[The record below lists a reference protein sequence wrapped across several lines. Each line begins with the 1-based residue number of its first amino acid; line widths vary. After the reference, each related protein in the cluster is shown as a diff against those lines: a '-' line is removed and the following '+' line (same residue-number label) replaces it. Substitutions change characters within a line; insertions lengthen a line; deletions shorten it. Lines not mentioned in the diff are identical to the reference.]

1 MSGGLVALL
10 DDIAALARIA
20 AASVDDV
27 AAGAA
32 KAGAKAAG
40 VVIDDAAVT
49 PQYVSGADP
58 SRELPMIKKIFWG
71 SLRNKLLIILP
82 ALLLISAFIPWT
94 IPFILMLG
102 GTYLCYE
109 GAEKVWHKLRG
120 HHSADEDSPAVD
132 RGSEAESKVVKGAIT
147 TDFIL
152 SCEIMVIAID
162 EVPDASLW
170 VRALILVVVAIVIT
184 VAVYGAV
191 ALIVKMD
198 DVGMHLA
205 AKDSAGSRRSGEL
218 LVRGM
223 PAVLGGHHL
232 HRNHRHALGRAAT
245 SCCRERTISA
255 GTPLYDLVHALEH
268 PFAGIAVVGGFLAW
282 LVNTLCSAVLGV
294 IWGTIVMAVV
304 TPLLKAL
311 PSNKAKAN
319 EGHGHAGSAAT
330 DGSHAGSPAA
340 GEERR
345 RNGLLAA
352 AHPRRCER
360 KENNDGGLRRIGAEP
375 AVVEACAAL
384 VREILALGLRDGE
397 DERGADRP
405 AVPLRRR

>member
-82 ALLLISAFIPWT
+82 ALLLVSAFVPWA

-120 HHSADEDSPAVD
+120 HHEDEKAPAVE
-132 RGSEAESKVVKGAIT
+132 RGPEAEAKVTKGAIT

-152 SCEIMVIAID
+152 SCEIMVISMN
-162 EVPDASLW
+162 EVANESLW
-170 VRALILVVVAIVIT
+170 ARALILVVVALVIT
-184 VAVYGAV
+184 VLVYGAV
-191 ALIVKMD
+191 GLIVKMD
-198 DVGMHLA
+198 DIGLHLA
-205 AKDSAGSRRSGEL
+205 AKDSAGSKRFGEL

-223 PAVLGGHHL
+223 PAVLTAITLVGTIAMLWVGGHIMLQGAHDL
-232 HRNHRHALGRAAT
+232 GWHA
-245 SCCRERTISA
+245 
-255 GTPLYDLVHALEH
+255 PYDLVHALEH
-268 PFAGIAVVGGFLAW
+268 PLVGIPVVGGFLAW
-282 LVNTLCSAVLGV
+282 LVNTLCSAVLGLA
-294 IWGTIVMAVV
+294 WGLVVVAVV
-304 TPLLKAL
+304 GPLLKVL
-311 PSNKAKAN
+311 PFGKKKKGHE
-319 EGHGHAGSAAT
+319 EG
-330 DGSHAGSPAA
+330 DV
-340 GEERR
+340 R
-345 RNGLLAA
+345 
-352 AHPRRCER
+352 
-360 KENNDGGLRRIGAEP
+360 
-375 AVVEACAAL
+375 AVVS
-384 VREILALGLRDGE
+384 GHKPGQGQTDSTT
-397 DERGADRP
+397 
-405 AVPLRRR
+405 

>member
-82 ALLLISAFIPWT
+82 ALLLISAFIPGV

-120 HHSADEDSPAVD
+120 HHEAEEDTPAVD
-132 RGSEAESKVVKGAIT
+132 RGPEAEAKVTKGAIT

-152 SCEIMVIAID
+152 SCEIMVIAMN
-162 EVPDASLW
+162 EVAAESMW
-170 VRALILVVVAIVIT
+170 ARAAILVVVALAIT

-198 DVGMHLA
+198 DIGLHLTT
-205 AKDSAGSRRSGEL
+205 KDSAGSKRFGEL
-218 LVRGM
+218 LVKGM
-223 PAVLGGHHL
+223 PAVLTTITVIGTVAMLWVGGHIML
-232 HRNHRHALGRAAT
+232 QGAYDLGWHAAVRPGPRPRGTVRRDRGGGRLPGLAREHPVLGRPRSRLGPGRHGYPAPAAQ
-245 SCCRERTISA
+245 SAAVRQEEERARRGRRPRRRRRPSA
-255 GTPLYDLVHALEH
+255 G
-268 PFAGIAVVGGFLAW
+268 
-282 LVNTLCSAVLGV
+282 
-294 IWGTIVMAVV
+294 
-304 TPLLKAL
+304 KA
-311 PSNKAKAN
+311 
-319 EGHGHAGSAAT
+319 
-330 DGSHAGSPAA
+330 
-340 GEERR
+340 RR
-345 RNGLLAA
+345 RSRLLAVS
-352 AHPRRCER
+352 PS
-360 KENNDGGLRRIGAEP
+360 
-375 AVVEACAAL
+375 
-384 VREILALGLRDGE
+384 
-397 DERGADRP
+397 
-405 AVPLRRR
+405 

>member
-32 KAGAKAAG
+32 KAGTKAAG

-82 ALLLISAFIPWT
+82 ALLLISAFIPWI

-120 HHSADEDSPAVD
+120 HHAADEDSPAVD
-132 RGSEAESKVVKGAIT
+132 RGPDAESKVVKGAIT

-152 SCEIMVIAID
+152 SCEIMVIAMN

-205 AKDSAGSRRSGEL
+205 AKDSASSQRFGEL

-223 PAVLGGHHL
+223 PAVLGAITFIGTIAMLWVGGHIML
-232 HRNHRHALGRAAT
+232 QGSYDLGWHA
-245 SCCRERTISA
+245 
-255 GTPLYDLVHALEH
+255 PYDLVHALEH
-268 PFAGIAVVGGFLAW
+268 PFAGIPAVGGFLAW

-294 IWGTIVMAVV
+294 IWGSIVMAVL

-311 PSNKAKAN
+311 PSNKAKAKD
-319 EGHGHAGSAAT
+319 GHAEGGS
-330 DGSHAGSPAA
+330 
-340 GEERR
+340 R
-345 RNGLLAA
+345 AA
-352 AHPRRCER
+352 AQPPVKH
-360 KENNDGGLRRIGAEP
+360 DGDTAT
-375 AVVEACAAL
+375 
-384 VREILALGLRDGE
+384 
-397 DERGADRP
+397 
-405 AVPLRRR
+405 

>member
-10 DDIAALARIA
+10 DDVAALARIA

-58 SRELPMIKKIFWG
+58 SRELPMIKRIFWG

-82 ALLLISAFIPWT
+82 ALLAVSAFVPWA

-120 HHSADEDSPAVD
+120 HHSAEEDAPAVE
-132 RGSEAESKVVKGAIT
+132 RGPEAESKVIKGAIT

-152 SCEIMVIAID
+152 SCEIMVIAMN
-162 EVPDASLW
+162 EVAADSLW
-170 VRALILVVVAIVIT
+170 VRAIILVVVAFVIT
-184 VAVYGAV
+184 IAVYGAV

-205 AKDSAGSRRSGEL
+205 AKPSASSRRVGEM
-218 LVRGM
+218 LVKGM
-223 PAVLGGHHL
+223 PAVLAAITLIGTVAMLWVGGHIMLQGAHDL
-232 HRNHRHALGRAAT
+232 GWHA
-245 SCCRERTISA
+245 
-255 GTPLYDLVHALEH
+255 PYDLVHALEH
-268 PFAGIAVVGGFLAW
+268 PFAEIAVVGGFLAW
-282 LVNTLCSAVLGV
+282 LVNTLCSAVVG
-294 IWGTIVMAVV
+294 IAWGIAVMAIVH
-304 TPLLKAL
+304 PLLKAL
-311 PSNKAKAN
+311 PFGKAKGGHE
-319 EGHGHAGSAAT
+319 EGDVRAELAGYRPTKRDHDPGH
-330 DGSHAGSPAA
+330 
-340 GEERR
+340 
-345 RNGLLAA
+345 
-352 AHPRRCER
+352 
-360 KENNDGGLRRIGAEP
+360 
-375 AVVEACAAL
+375 
-384 VREILALGLRDGE
+384 
-397 DERGADRP
+397 
-405 AVPLRRR
+405 

>member
-82 ALLLISAFIPWT
+82 ALLLISAFIPGV

-109 GAEKVWHKLRG
+109 GAEKVWHKFFG
-120 HHSADEDSPAVD
+120 HHTAEEDTPAVD
-132 RGSEAESKVVKGAIT
+132 RGPEAEAKVTKGAIT

-152 SCEIMVIAID
+152 SCEIMVIAMN
-162 EVPDASLW
+162 EVAEESLW
-170 VRALILVVVAIVIT
+170 ARALILVVVALVIT
-184 VAVYGAV
+184 VLVYGAV

-198 DVGMHLA
+198 DIGIHLA
-205 AKDSAGSRRSGEL
+205 AKDSAGSQRFGEL
-218 LVRGM
+218 LVKGM
-223 PAVLGGHHL
+223 PAVLTTITVVGTVAMLWVGGHIMLQGAHDLGWHL
-232 HRNHRHALGRAAT
+232 
-245 SCCRERTISA
+245 
-255 GTPLYDLVHALEH
+255 PYDLVHVLEK
-268 PFAGIAVVGGFLAW
+268 PFVGIPVLGGFLAW
-282 LVNTLCSAVLGV
+282 LVNTLCSAVLGLA
-294 IWGTIVMAVV
+294 WGLIVMAVLL
-304 TPLLKAL
+304 PLLKVL
-311 PSNKAKAN
+311 PFGKKKDAHE
-319 EGHGHAGSAAT
+319 EG
-330 DGSHAGSPAA
+330 DVPAA
-340 GEERR
+340 V
-345 RNGLLAA
+345 
-352 AHPRRCER
+352 
-360 KENNDGGLRRIGAEP
+360 DGHQP
-375 AVVEACAAL
+375 AKH
-384 VREILALGLRDGE
+384 D
-397 DERGADRP
+397 ADP
-405 AVPLRRR
+405 AS

>member
-10 DDIAALARIA
+10 DDVAALARIA

-58 SRELPMIKKIFWG
+58 SRELPMIKRIFWG

-82 ALLLISAFIPWT
+82 ALLLITAFVPGA

-120 HHSADEDSPAVD
+120 HHTADEDAPAVE
-132 RGSEAESKVVKGAIT
+132 RGPNAEAKVIKGAIT

-152 SCEIMVIAID
+152 SCEIMVISMN
-162 EVPDASLW
+162 EVAAESLW
-170 VRALILVVVAIVIT
+170 ARALILVVVALVIT
-184 VAVYGAV
+184 VLVYGAV

-205 AKDSAGSRRSGEL
+205 AKDSPRSQRVGET
-218 LVRGM
+218 LVKGM
-223 PAVLGGHHL
+223 PAVLGAITLVGTVAMLWVGGHIML
-232 HRNHRHALGRAAT
+232 QGAYDLGWH
-245 SCCRERTISA
+245 
-255 GTPLYDLVHALEH
+255 GPYDLVHALEA
-268 PFAGIAVVGGFLAW
+268 PVAGIPVLGGILAW
-282 LVNTLCSAVLGV
+282 LVNTLCSAVIGLV
-294 IWGTIVMAVV
+294 WGLLILSVV
-304 TPLLKAL
+304 GPLLKVL
-311 PSNKAKAN
+311 PFGKRKSGHE
-319 EGHGHAGSAAT
+319 EGDVRAAVAGH
-330 DGSHAGSPAA
+330 
-340 GEERR
+340 
-345 RNGLLAA
+345 
-352 AHPRRCER
+352 
-360 KENNDGGLRRIGAEP
+360 EP
-375 AVVEACAAL
+375 AK
-384 VREILALGLRDGE
+384 RDT
-397 DERGADRP
+397 DSTS
-405 AVPLRRR
+405 

>member
-10 DDIAALARIA
+10 DDVAALARIA

-82 ALLLISAFIPWT
+82 ALLLVSAFVPWA

-120 HHSADEDSPAVD
+120 HHTAEEDAPAVE
-132 RGSEAESKVVKGAIT
+132 RGPEAEAKVIKGAIT

-152 SCEIMVIAID
+152 SCEIMVISMNEVAQDSLLSRAI
-162 EVPDASLW
+162 
-170 VRALILVVVAIVIT
+170 ILVVVALVIT

-198 DVGMHLA
+198 DIGMHLA
-205 AKDSAGSRRSGEL
+205 AKDSPGSQRIGEL
-218 LVRGM
+218 LVKGM
-223 PAVLGGHHL
+223 PAVLAAITLIGTIAMLWVGGHIMLQGAHDL
-232 HRNHRHALGRAAT
+232 GWHA
-245 SCCRERTISA
+245 
-255 GTPLYDLVHALEH
+255 PYDLVHVLEH

-282 LVNTLCSAVLGV
+282 LVNTLCSAVVGLA
-294 IWGTIVMAVV
+294 WGLVVMAIVH
-304 TPLLKAL
+304 PLLNVL
-311 PSNKAKAN
+311 PFGKKKGGHEEGDVRAAIGGHHAAKRNA
-319 EGHGHAGSAAT
+319 
-330 DGSHAGSPAA
+330 DPA
-340 GEERR
+340 
-345 RNGLLAA
+345 
-352 AHPRRCER
+352 P
-360 KENNDGGLRRIGAEP
+360 
-375 AVVEACAAL
+375 
-384 VREILALGLRDGE
+384 
-397 DERGADRP
+397 
-405 AVPLRRR
+405 